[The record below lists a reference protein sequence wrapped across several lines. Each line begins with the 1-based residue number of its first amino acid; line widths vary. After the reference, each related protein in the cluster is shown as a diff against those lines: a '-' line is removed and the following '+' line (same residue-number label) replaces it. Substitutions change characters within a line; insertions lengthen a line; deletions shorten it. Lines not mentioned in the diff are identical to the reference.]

1 MHSIQKSSCNFNAF
15 GMETWLHIFIRL
27 LGGGNQSSYTP
38 KTHDTLSLNKNNHI
52 AKKTMSQT
60 NSETIHAYP
69 PSNMV
74 VNVWE
79 Q

>member
-1 MHSIQKSSCNFNAF
+1 
-15 GMETWLHIFIRL
+15 

-69 PSNMV
+69 SSNMV